1 MVRLA
6 KCTIAQAKRPAF
18 ARARRMASLETEG
31 PPPLRG
37 HVLMR
42 SSRSFQGRLR
52 TLPSEIGRVQPNF
65 EFEAEEETDLR
76 EPYRIPRDLLQ
87 DTGVPEPKEALS
99 PLLVFINSRSGG
111 QIGPQLTRVLRQAL
125 GAQQVFDL
133 SKHNPERS
141 LKTFYV
147 NVAQAIAN
155 NSNESAKVNQRLRI
169 VAAGGDGT
177 VAWLL
182 KTIHDLDVPIT
193 PPVAVMP
200 LGTGNDLARTLRWG
214 KTFQEHTIRDRKGVF
229 ELLKRVGRAN
239 VDFMDMWKVSLGLEL
254 KNGSRTE
261 GADLQTDLPH
271 CLQQDG
277 ADAYTGYFWN
287 YVSVGVD
294 ALAAHKF
301 HMLRETHPKCTPSR
315 NVNQTWYALYGL
327 KAMISARPVNEYL
340 DLFVKDSEGQ
350 WSKVELKDNVKG
362 IVLLNLQSYAGGR
375 DLWGKVSNTDKKFK
389 TPSYADGKLEV
400 AGFLGGMHMTAVM
413 GQIGSFHNKRIVQ
426 SSAVRLRLKQGER
439 VKKGYLQID
448 GEPWEQPL
456 PHEEEGELVLEV
468 GLAGQSVVLKAQ
480 EEDEPQFGICC
491 PR

>member
-1 MVRLA
+1 M
-6 KCTIAQAKRPAF
+6 
-18 ARARRMASLETEG
+18 
-31 PPPLRG
+31 
-37 HVLMR
+37 
-42 SSRSFQGRLR
+42 
-52 TLPSEIGRVQPNF
+52 QPNF

-87 DTGVPEPKEALS
+87 ETGVPEPKEALS

-155 NSNESAKVNQRLRI
+155 NSNEAAKVNQRLRI

-239 VDFMDMWKVSLGLEL
+239 VDFMDMWKVSLGLEP
-254 KNGSRTE
+254 KDGTRAE

-277 ADAYTGYFWN
+277 ADAYSGYFWN

-315 NVNQTWYALYGL
+315 NVNQMWYGLYGL
-327 KAMISARPVNEYL
+327 SAMTSAVPVNEYL
-340 DLFVKDSEGQ
+340 DLYVKDAEGQ
-350 WSKVELKDNVKG
+350 WLKVELKDNVKG
-362 IVLLNLQSYAGGR
+362 IVMLNLQSYAGGR
-375 DLWGKVSNTDKKFK
+375 DLWGKVSSTDKKFK
-389 TPSYADGKLEV
+389 APSYADGKLEV

-413 GQIGSFHNKRIVQ
+413 GQIGNFHNKRIVQ
-426 SSAVRLRLKQGER
+426 ASAVRLCLKQGQR
-439 VKKGYLQID
+439 TKKSYMQID

-456 PHEEEGELVLEV
+456 PPEEEGELVLEV
-468 GLAGQSVVLKAQ
+468 NIAGQSLVLKAQ
-480 EEDEPQFGICC
+480 EEDEPRFGYCC
-491 PR
+491 CG